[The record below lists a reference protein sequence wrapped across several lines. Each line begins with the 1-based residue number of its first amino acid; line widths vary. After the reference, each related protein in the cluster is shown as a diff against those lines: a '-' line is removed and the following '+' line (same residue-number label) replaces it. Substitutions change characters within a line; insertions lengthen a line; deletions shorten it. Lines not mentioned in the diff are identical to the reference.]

1 LSWLAVGLAAFL
13 LFILGVALAVTC
25 DILKYRDL
33 QRRLRKERRKRKA
46 VEG

>member
-1 LSWLAVGLAAFL
+1 LSWLAIGLAVFL
-13 LFILGVALAVTC
+13 LFILCVVLAVTC

>member
-1 LSWLAVGLAAFL
+1 MSWLAIGLAAFL
-13 LFILGVALAVTC
+13 ILVLCVALAVTC